1 MGVFSGS
8 SGSSALRAG
17 GAVCLCLAI
26 AAAPRAATAAPKQDA
41 KSVETARQ
49 LFYRALALQDRGK
62 WAEALELLEKV
73 AEIRESAQVRFNIAF
88 DEEHLGRLSA
98 AARGYERAIALAA
111 ESGAQNVTRAATE
124 RLASLSPRIARL
136 VIRPAEEGISISVD
150 GVDVAPAD
158 FGHPVPF
165 EVGDHT
171 VQARGHGRKPYRAS
185 LHLPGGET
193 RELLVELEPLDE
205 ERPIAVLPA
214 LAPERVRAPEPVPPA
229 SRSEREARQ
238 DESALPYIVGGAAV
252 LSLATAGVFYALRQ
266 DALETMHSGCQGGR
280 CPEELRSTDQ
290 KGALYTTIAN
300 VALATSVGLA
310 GVSAG
315 LFISRGSADDDRP
328 REVSVSASVS
338 TPF

>member
-1 MGVFSGS
+1 M
-8 SGSSALRAG
+8 
-17 GAVCLCLAI
+17 AVI
-26 AAAPRAATAAPKQDA
+26 PRAASAAPKHQDA

-98 AARGYERAIALAA
+98 AARGYERAIQLAA
-111 ESGAQNVTRAATE
+111 ESGAQNVTRAATD

-136 VIRPAEEGISISVD
+136 VIRGGGEGISISVD
-150 GVDVAPAD
+150 GLEVEATD

-165 EVGDHT
+165 EIGDHT
-171 VQARGHGRKPYRAS
+171 VQARGQGRKPYRTS
-185 LHLPGGET
+185 LHLAGGET
-193 RELLVELEPLDE
+193 RELFVELEPLDE
-205 ERPIAVLPA
+205 ERPVAVLPA
-214 LAPERVRAPEPVPPA
+214 LEPERVEAPPPTPPPP
-229 SRSEREARQ
+229 SPPPDREAKQ
-238 DESALPYIVGGAAV
+238 DGSALPYIVGGAAV

-266 DALETMHSGCQGGR
+266 DALSTMHSGCQGGR
-280 CPEELRSTDQ
+280 CPEALRSTDQ
-290 KGALYTTIAN
+290 KGAFYTTVAN

-315 LFISRGSADDDRP
+315 LFISRGSAEDDRP